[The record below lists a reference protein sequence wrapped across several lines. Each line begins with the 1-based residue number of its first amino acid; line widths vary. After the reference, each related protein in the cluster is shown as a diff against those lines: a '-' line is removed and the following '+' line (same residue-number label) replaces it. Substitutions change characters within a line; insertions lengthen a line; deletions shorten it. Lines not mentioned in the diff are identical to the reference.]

1 MYRARNVDNA
11 TMINGMLFGAKH
23 GTTAK
28 VKTEK
33 AADRNKLAHAMRACA
48 EYCIIL
54 LKT

>member
-11 TMINGMLFGAKH
+11 TTINGMLFGTKH

-33 AADRNKLAHAMRACA
+33 AADKTSSHMQCVHALSTA
-48 EYCIIL
+48 
-54 LKT
+54 